1 MVKQSNL
8 FTGKIDILCT
18 SDEKKAAELERY
30 KLGVQAGRVIIENRP
45 QVRKEQDRQQVSL
58 F

>member
-18 SDEKKAAELERY
+18 SDEKKVAEFERY
-30 KLGVQAGRVIIENRP
+30 KLGTQAGRVIVENRP
-45 QVRKEQDRQQVSL
+45 QVRKEQSRQQASL